1 MTPCENSGT
10 LRHSSLGRASAHG
23 FTDTPHRRRNSRKL
37 EAQADVEG
45 MKALTRAGIPVEGMA
60 GMFQR
65 LQSEEVRIG
74 DGTPGLLSSQADL
87 PGVVR

>member
-1 MTPCENSGT
+1 
-10 LRHSSLGRASAHG
+10 
-23 FTDTPHRRRNSRKL
+23 
-37 EAQADVEG
+37 
-45 MKALTRAGIPVEGMA
+45 MKALTRAGIPVDVMA

-65 LQSEEVRIG
+65 LQSEEARIG